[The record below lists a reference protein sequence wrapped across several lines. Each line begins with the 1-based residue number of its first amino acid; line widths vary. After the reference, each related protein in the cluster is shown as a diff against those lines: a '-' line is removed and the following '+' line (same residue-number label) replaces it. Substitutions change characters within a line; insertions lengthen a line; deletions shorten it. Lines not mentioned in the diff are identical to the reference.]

1 MVALT
6 TPPVRG
12 PRREAGWN
20 RAGCE
25 PLVLLGPM
33 FGQFG
38 SSGLPDPG
46 LCGAGDCDGA
56 GGVADGAEGDSDGA
70 GVWAH
75 AVETP

>member
-1 MVALT
+1 M
-6 TPPVRG
+6 
-12 PRREAGWN
+12 
-20 RAGCE
+20 
-25 PLVLLGPM
+25 LLGPM